1 MRAMKITQVLVENR
15 RETNRFPVHVP
26 LTVTI
31 GGIAVQGYTRDLSN
45 RGIYFY
51 LSLAQSA
58 LLDLEFECT
67 VELPPEITLSTYCRI
82 RCRARVLRREKT
94 PWDLSGVAAAI
105 IGYTILRDSVSTA

>member
-1 MRAMKITQVLVENR
+1 MGATKTTQVLVENR

-26 LTVTI
+26 LSVTI
-31 GGIAVQGYTRDLSN
+31 GDITLQGYTRDLSN
-45 RGIYFY
+45 RGMYFY

-67 VELPPEITLSTYCRI
+67 VELPPEITLSTCCRI
-82 RCRARVLRREKT
+82 RCRAQVLRREKT

-105 IGYTILRDSVSTA
+105 VHYTILRDSVSTA